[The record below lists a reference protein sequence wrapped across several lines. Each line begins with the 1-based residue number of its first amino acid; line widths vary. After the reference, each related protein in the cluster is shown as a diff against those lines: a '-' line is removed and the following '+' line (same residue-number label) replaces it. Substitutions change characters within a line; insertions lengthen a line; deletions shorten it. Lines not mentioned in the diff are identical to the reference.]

1 MTRSSGGRILASLGR
16 RSAPG
21 TQQRPAERQTVAD
34 LTVDI
39 PQARRS
45 GAALKPRGSRGSR
58 TTVGLGLGLGLALA
72 LTAVAI
78 SPGLLQ
84 RNGTTQLH
92 GGVRPD
98 RDGRL
103 LGHFPYREL
112 PRSELIAVAPGLELQ
127 REAARALLAMQE
139 AARADGVAL
148 VVLSG
153 FRSIDLQKR
162 LFFEVKSARNQTAL
176 ERARVSA
183 PPGYSEHSTGYAVDL
198 ADGAAPSSDLSTDFD
213 QTAAFAWLQNNARR
227 FHFTLSFPQGNAQG
241 VNYEPWHWRY
251 EGSAQAL
258 RTFEPAQRLSR

>member
-1 MTRSSGGRILASLGR
+1 MLGR

-21 TQQRPAERQTVAD
+21 PQQHPAQLQALGGV
-34 LTVDI
+34 TVDI

-45 GAALKPRGSRGSR
+45 GAALKRSGSGPTRGA
-58 TTVGLGLGLGLALA
+58 VGLLLGLLLTLA
-72 LTAVAI
+72 TAAI
-78 SPGLLQ
+78 VPGLIQ
-84 RNGTTQLH
+84 RNGTVQFPE
-92 GGVRPD
+92 GVRPD

-127 REAARALLAMQE
+127 RDAARALMAMQE
-139 AARADGVAL
+139 AARAEGVAL

-153 FRSIDLQKR
+153 FRSMELQKR
-162 LFFEVKSARNQTAL
+162 LFFEVKSARNQSAQ

-198 ADGAAPSSDLSTDFD
+198 ADGSVPGSDLSADFD

-258 RTFEPAQRLSR
+258 RTFEPAQRLTR

>member
-1 MTRSSGGRILASLGR
+1 MERILALLGR
-16 RSAPG
+16 RSAPEP
-21 TQQRPAERQTVAD
+21 QQHPAEPQALGGVTA
-34 LTVDI
+34 DI

-45 GAALKPRGSRGSR
+45 GAALKRGGSGPSRGA
-58 TTVGLGLGLGLALA
+58 VGLFLGLLLALA
-72 LTAVAI
+72 TAAI
-78 SPGLLQ
+78 VPGLIQ
-84 RNGTTQLH
+84 RNGTVQIPE
-92 GGVRPD
+92 GVRPD

-127 REAARALLAMQE
+127 RDAARALMAMQE
-139 AARADGVAL
+139 AARAEGVAL

-153 FRSIDLQKR
+153 FRSIELQKR
-162 LFFEVKSARNQTAL
+162 LFFEVKSARNQSAL

-183 PPGYSEHSTGYAVDL
+183 PPGYSEHSTGFAVDL
-198 ADGAAPSSDLSTDFD
+198 ADGSAPSSDLSADFD
-213 QTAAFAWLQNNARR
+213 QTAAFAWLQNNAGR

-258 RTFEPAQRLSR
+258 RTFEPAQRLNR